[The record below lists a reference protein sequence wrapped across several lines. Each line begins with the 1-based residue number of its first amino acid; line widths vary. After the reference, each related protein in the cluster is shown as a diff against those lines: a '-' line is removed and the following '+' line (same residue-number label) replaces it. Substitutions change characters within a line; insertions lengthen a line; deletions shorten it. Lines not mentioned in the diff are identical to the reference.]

1 MEGDRDVKINVDMAG
16 NKKIQE
22 GKKKSGSFEYCAC
35 ASVHLGGLMVGEE
48 RGGEKGGGRAER
60 STCLPH
66 IHTLF
71 LTFHYNFLLQ
81 LKEVSLEQ

>member
-48 RGGEKGGGRAER
+48 RGGEKGGPGGTFYLSSA
-60 STCLPH
+60 
-66 IHTLF
+66 HTH
-71 LTFHYNFLLQ
+71 TFSY
-81 LKEVSLEQ
+81 VSL